1 MKKSTKIIISII
13 IFWIIWFVV
22 YLFIEPIAF
31 YIDWKIKNIL
41 SDSNIPSLECESWY
55 EKKVLKPSSTSRIVV
70 CENKNNEWK
79 WEILFSNEKWEIT
92 RRWFYNNNKPDW
104 KWESYNNWE
113 VVGYKTYIN
122 NILEWDYYFNW
133 EKWQYLSWEKI
144 WKRINASNWKIYEEI
159 NYKNWV
165 LDWIYKQ
172 YDWTNLIYETPYVD
186 WIISWIGTWYKDWK
200 INKVGPYKWGQKE
213 WQRTI
218 YDEEWNISAVETYV
232 NWLKTKE
239 KTYKTEEG
247 EYNEDERDELSDP
260 TIKNT
265 IIDIWTTANECIQEE
280 IIWGKIELTYDDWK
294 ERCENAK
301 SGLKDLDE
309 DDYDLLKTTKNIID
323 EWLKYIEVSQL
334 MDAAISREGKINK
347 VREDVFDDEYATVNN
362 LQEEYKKLE
371 NIIDDLSPTI
381 KSIFGDTETFLYLPE
396 ELIDNWAIMV
406 HTYIDEEKTENTRK
420 EFEETWI
427 KDSIDK
433 KIDEIEYSTDKIQIH
448 KDYLKLVTIVEP
460 CIGEKI
466 VAWKE
471 SIRYSDRVSQC
482 EIASS
487 KLEEIEVDEGLKW
500 IKHTLEK
507 LVKVW
512 IEKINEDREI
522 WKIFEENKVDL
533 WNWNYGYQ
541 MESSDDSEDIVE
553 KIKMN
558 YKKLEKNKENV
569 KREYWFEPKED
580 FYISKDIVE
589 KNLFRHSASL

>member
-1 MKKSTKIIISII
+1 MKKAKKIIISII
-13 IFWIIWFVV
+13 VIWIIWFLA
-22 YLFIEPIAF
+22 YIFIEPITN
-31 YIDWKIKNIL
+31 YISDKYESFIADTKVPKIK
-41 SDSNIPSLECESWY
+41 CEPWY
-55 EKKVLKPSSTSRIVV
+55 KQIVIKEGITWRTTA
-70 CENKNNEWK
+70 CENEKWEWK
-79 WEILFSNEKWEIT
+79 WEIQSFNMWELIEKG
-92 RRWFYNNNKPDW
+92 FYENDKPDW
-104 KWESYNNWE
+104 RWEAYRNWE
-113 VVGYKTYIN
+113 VRYYKTYVN
-122 NILEWDYYFNW
+122 NTLEWDYFWYW
-133 EKWQYLSWEKI
+133 ESWQYLSWERI
-144 WKRINASNWKIYEEI
+144 WKWIMWNLPIIEEEI
-159 NYKNWV
+159 NYENWIITWINKKY
-165 LDWIYKQ
+165 LDWVVTREILHI
-172 YDWTNLIYETPYVD
+172 DWSTQFE
-186 WIISWIGTWYKDWK
+186 TWYYNNWK
-200 INKVGPYKWGQKE
+200 LREIGMYKLWYKE
-213 WQRTI
+213 WKRTTYNEDWEI
-218 YDEEWNISAVETYV
+218 YSITNYV
-232 NWLKTKE
+232 NWIKTKE
-239 KTYKTEEG
+239 KIYTPQNDESD
-247 EYNEDERDELSDP
+247 EDERDELSDP

-309 DDYDLLKTTKNIID
+309 DEYGLLKTTKNIID

-334 MDAAISREGKINK
+334 MDAATSRVGKINK
-347 VREDVFDDEYATVNN
+347 VRDDVFDDEYATVNN

-396 ELIDNWAIMV
+396 ELIDNWAILV

-420 EFEETWI
+420 EFEEAWI
-427 KDSIDK
+427 KDSIDE

-512 IEKINEDREI
+512 IEKINEDREV

-569 KREYWFEPKED
+569 KREKWFEPKED

>member
-1 MKKSTKIIISII
+1 MTI
-13 IFWIIWFVV
+13 
-22 YLFIEPIAF
+22 
-31 YIDWKIKNIL
+31 
-41 SDSNIPSLECESWY
+41 
-55 EKKVLKPSSTSRIVV
+55 EKKKKKFMECYKSSF
-70 CENKNNEWK
+70 KD
-79 WEILFSNEKWEIT
+79 IL
-92 RRWFYNNNKPDW
+92 
-104 KWESYNNWE
+104 
-113 VVGYKTYIN
+113 
-122 NILEWDYYFNW
+122 
-133 EKWQYLSWEKI
+133 
-144 WKRINASNWKIYEEI
+144 
-159 NYKNWV
+159 NYKLIFLKNV
-165 LDWIYKQ
+165 LPFF
-172 YDWTNLIYETPYVD
+172 L
-186 WIISWIGTWYKDWK
+186 
-200 INKVGPYKWGQKE
+200 
-213 WQRTI
+213 
-218 YDEEWNISAVETYV
+218 
-232 NWLKTKE
+232 
-239 KTYKTEEG
+239 
-247 EYNEDERDELSDP
+247 
-260 TIKNT
+260 
-265 IIDIWTTANECIQEE
+265 
-280 IIWGKIELTYDDWK
+280 
-294 ERCENAK
+294 
-301 SGLKDLDE
+301 
-309 DDYDLLKTTKNIID
+309 LLKTTKNIID
-323 EWLKYIEVSQL
+323 EWLKYIEVAQL
-334 MDAAISREGKINK
+334 MDAATSRVGKINK
-347 VREDVFDDEYATVNN
+347 VRDDVFDDEYATVNN

-381 KSIFGDTETFLYLPE
+381 KSIFGDTETCLYLPE
-396 ELIDNWAIMV
+396 ELIDNWAILV

-512 IEKINEDREI
+512 IEKINEDREV

-541 MESSDDSEDIVE
+541 MESSDNSEDIVE

-569 KREYWFEPKED
+569 KRQSWFEPKED